1 MAYLVISR
9 VFPAG
14 KVDVASVLPVQG
26 GYREGPHLTLRKLR
40 FPTVMSQKSRRART
54 AGVDWA
60 ALIMGLGLGLT
71 VALELTTLRKSDISS
86 IYSSIT
92 TLSRLCAL
100 IGTYFALV
108 GIMLVARIPWV
119 ERGVG
124 HDRLV
129 TWHRKLGPYSLFLV
143 GFHVLFVIF
152 GYAGQF
158 HVPLIVQLWRILH
171 QYLWM
176 WAALAGF
183 IFMMAA
189 GITSYKK
196 ARAKMSYET
205 WWIIHVYT
213 YLSIGLAF
221 MHQVLNGPMFIGHP
235 LNRIF
240 WTVLYV
246 LMSFSIVV
254 WRIGIPLARSWRH
267 NLRVERVVVEGP
279 GVISIIMRGRKLHK
293 LYAEGGQFFGW
304 RFFARG
310 HLLMSHPYSLSASPS
325 EHLLRITVKD
335 LGDHSRSLAFLK
347 PGTRVFVEGPYGAFT
362 AGRSSR
368 PHVVLV
374 GGGVGITPIRAI
386 MEEFRDSVQ
395 MDVIFRASRQ
405 EDLVLRQELDYLA
418 AQSAGTIRIH
428 YLVGSRREYP
438 MDAKA
443 MRKLVP
449 RFADSDI
456 YICGPA
462 PLVDAVR
469 EAARDL
475 GVPKNRFHDEA
486 FAFHS
491 Q

>member
-1 MAYLVISR
+1 M
-9 VFPAG
+9 PE
-14 KVDVASVLPVQG
+14 KV
-26 GYREGPHLTLRKLR
+26 RHT
-40 FPTVMSQKSRRART
+40 RT
-54 AGVDWA
+54 AGVDGA

-71 VALELTTLRKSDISS
+71 VALELTTLRRSDISS
-86 IYSSIT
+86 VYSSIST
-92 TLSRLCAL
+92 ISRVCAL

-119 ERGVG
+119 ERGMG

-129 TWHRKLGPYSLFLV
+129 TWHRKLGPYALFLI

-158 HVPLIVQLWRILH
+158 HVPLAVQLWRILH

-189 GITSYKK
+189 GISSYKK

-213 YLSIGLAF
+213 YLAIGLSF

-235 LNRIF
+235 LNRMY
-240 WTVLYV
+240 WTVLYIS
-246 LMSFSIVV
+246 MSFSIVV
-254 WRIGIPLARSWRH
+254 WRIGIPVARSLRH
-267 NLRVERVVVEGP
+267 NLRVERVVIEGP
-279 GVISIIMRGRKLHK
+279 GVISVIMRGRKLHK
-293 LYAEGGQFFGW
+293 LAAEGGQFFGW
-304 RFFARG
+304 RFFTRS
-310 HLLMSHPYSLSASPS
+310 HLLMSHPYSLSAAPS
-325 EHLLRITVKD
+325 QHLLRITVKD

-405 EDLVLRQELDYLA
+405 EDLVLRQELDYLS
-418 AQSAGTIRIH
+418 AQSGGTIRIH
-428 YLVGSRREYP
+428 YLVGSRTQYP

-456 YICGPA
+456 YICGPG

-469 EAARDL
+469 EAARDC

-491 Q
+491 E